1 MNRFIRD
8 VSEVQHAQY
17 VDDLV
22 LERNDATKENS
33 ESDSEQNESDD
44 ATSSGND
51 STSDSQDGGH
61 KLSKDVETD
70 DVAYN
75 PEGFSHANGTFVR
88 PIRQHQVTNKQKKK
102 TRRASLTKDK
112 SMSGFSLKQFP
123 SGLDPSTRRNEWSLW
138 RERLMILIS
147 LKPSIK
153 SQKDKKGFLVL
164 VGGPEIQK
172 ALRGQAVSGEVTNAH
187 PIPEFDNA
195 ILRLDNHFNSGTHQ
209 MTDIIRFTNLRQKP
223 EEQFIDFVHRLQQ
236 YASVCDFK
244 GSEESQILLEIRKGA
259 IHSKKL
265 SKMIT
270 REQKTLAEVI
280 NYGSTLDNEASFET
294 TNPKKAEDVPGS
306 SYSENADISYVS
318 RPPFRGRNS
327 YPFVNRYTPF
337 QENYRGRGRGR
348 ARGRG

>member
-1 MNRFIRD
+1 
-8 VSEVQHAQY
+8 
-17 VDDLV
+17 
-22 LERNDATKENS
+22 
-33 ESDSEQNESDD
+33 
-44 ATSSGND
+44 
-51 STSDSQDGGH
+51 
-61 KLSKDVETD
+61 
-70 DVAYN
+70 
-75 PEGFSHANGTFVR
+75 
-88 PIRQHQVTNKQKKK
+88 
-102 TRRASLTKDK
+102 
-112 SMSGFSLKQFP
+112 MSGFSLKQFP

-244 GSEESQILLEIRKGA
+244 GSEESQILLQIRKGA

-294 TNPKKAEDVPGS
+294 TKPKKAEDVPGS

-327 YPFVNRYTPF
+327 YPFDNRYTPF

-348 ARGRG
+348 ARGRGQSYRVQGHPSFQPSNAYRGYQSNRSFAGRPAVTCYNCRKQGHLARECRSRQPVSFIREDNVLENVDNKHVSNWMQ